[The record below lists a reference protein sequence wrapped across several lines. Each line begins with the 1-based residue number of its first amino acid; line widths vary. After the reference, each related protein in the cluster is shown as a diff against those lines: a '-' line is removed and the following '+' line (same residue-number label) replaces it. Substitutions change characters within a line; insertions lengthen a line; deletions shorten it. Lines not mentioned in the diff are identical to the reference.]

1 LKKKSDSG
9 THNMTWAYRV
19 MRRKVGN
26 GYGYGIYEFYGDIA
40 HDGPGWTKDALGPFG
55 ETLGELRRDYRLMDE
70 AFDLPILDHE
80 TGKEIRKT
88 KEKKNG

>member
-1 LKKKSDSG
+1 MRTKLSLG
-9 THNMTWAYRV
+9 MRNNMTWQYRV

-40 HDGPGWTKDALGPFG
+40 HDGPGWTKDEMSPFG
-55 ETLGELRRDYRLMDE
+55 ETWAELRRDYKLMAE

-80 TGKEIRKT
+80 TGKEIRR
-88 KEKKNG
+88 KK